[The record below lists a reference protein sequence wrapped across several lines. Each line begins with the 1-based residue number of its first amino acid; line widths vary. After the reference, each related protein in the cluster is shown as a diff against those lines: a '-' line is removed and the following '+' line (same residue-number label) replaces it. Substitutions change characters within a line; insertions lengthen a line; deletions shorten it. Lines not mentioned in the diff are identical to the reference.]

1 MKLVDNFVFRL
12 RKVWMGVAIIIVA
25 AILNEVISLGT
36 YLYTK
41 YTVGEQTE
49 ERVRQD
55 LQELERI
62 NNLKARV
69 ESAVIATVS
78 TVEEFRGDTKRIDDA
93 VMVAIRAI

>member
-1 MKLVDNFVFRL
+1 MKIVDNFVFRL

-25 AILNEVISLGT
+25 AILNEVISLGI

-55 LQELERI
+55 LQEQERI

-69 ESAVIATVS
+69 ESAVIATVG

-93 VMVAIRAI
+93 VIVAIRAI

>member
-1 MKLVDNFVFRL
+1 MKIVDNFVFRL

>member
-1 MKLVDNFVFRL
+1 MKIVDNFVFRL

-25 AILNEVISLGT
+25 AILNEVISLGA

>member
-1 MKLVDNFVFRL
+1 MKIVDNFVFRL

-69 ESAVIATVS
+69 ESAVIATVGA
-78 TVEEFRGDTKRIDDA
+78 VEEFRGDTKRIDDA